1 MGSGGQEQKQR
12 MAHAVWPGVTD
23 RLDPV
28 PGTIRPV
35 MEVVIG
41 PLGNSNRAELR
52 SPHSIILKNWDQV
65 FLPSY
70 LHCST
75 L

>member
-1 MGSGGQEQKQR
+1 MGSEVKSRKQTR
-12 MAHAVWPGVTD
+12 PMQYGLESQTGH
-23 RLDPV
+23 PV

-35 MEVVIG
+35 VEAVIG

-52 SPHSIILKNWDQV
+52 SPHSIIWKNWDQV
-65 FLPSY
+65 FLPS
-70 LHCST
+70 LFV